1 MVWLRDYTC
10 HRKGSSQECF
20 FTHSFSLT
28 IHSDFTTVTYEQAI
42 IFSVAGS
49 TFLHLLEEL
58 RRVGES
64 FTGSLVLFSV
74 PDPLQT
80 YRWLALLKLLY
91 FFEGE
96 ETLVLKH

>member
-1 MVWLRDYTC
+1 MNGLVKRL
-10 HRKGSSQECF
+10 HLPSLGEFSGVF
-20 FTHSFSLT
+20 FHPLT

-42 IFSVAGS
+42 IISVAGS